1 MEGITILS
9 EQIARDCPIGC
20 FVILCILSICVCG
33 LAGMMLLVEWDDA
46 NSPLFNKILMSIA
59 MAVLIFILVFGL
71 IQLSSEMQPY
81 TKYQITIDDT
91 VGFNAFHSQYEIL
104 HQVGQVFTVR
114 LKEVLS

>member
-9 EQIARDCPIGC
+9 EQIVRDCPIGY

-33 LAGMMLLVEWDDA
+33 FAGMIILSEWNDV
-46 NSPLFNKILMSIA
+46 NSPLFNKIFISIA
-59 MAVLIFILVFGL
+59 MAGFIFVLVFGL

-91 VGFNAFHSQYEIL
+91 VGFNAFHSQYKIL
-104 HQVGQVFTVR
+104 NQVGQVFTVR
-114 LKEVLS
+114 FKEVLP